1 MGKEG
6 RGRGVKADRHSV
18 EGGGWVKEGGG
29 GRRGVKKVAVDQRKH
44 EVEQVVIK
52 NK

>member
-1 MGKEG
+1 MG
-6 RGRGVKADRHSV
+6 
-18 EGGGWVKEGGG
+18 EGGGGGG
-29 GRRGVKKVAVDQRKH
+29 GRRGVKKVAVDQRKY